1 MTRTDR
7 PAMPIDALPPSAE
20 ASELA
25 RAAADLE
32 ALADAY
38 DRCARDLDAIESAV
52 DTLLDDDALCAL
64 LLDEQRRVVAVSR
77 GMARALG
84 VERSVLGGAVATVL
98 PPDWPDLAA
107 ALDDLTRDEGWRSLP
122 VGDDGTALRIR
133 RATDDDSPGMYVV
146 RYVPCG

>member
-52 DTLLDDDALCAL
+52 DTLLVE
-64 LLDEQRRVVAVSR
+64 EQRRVVAVSR

-122 VGDDGTALRIR
+122 VGDDGAALRVR